1 MNSTSF
7 TLGIPS
13 WITLVTDDDSHVAPF
28 AHHETLLED
37 VAVDVTDNASGSTV
51 VSLTAQATAV
61 RTVKLRWTRPMPKD
75 ARYLAD
81 EWERSYGTMGFHGML
96 PNRIM
101 PWYFLVVQGPSS
113 TGYGVKVRPN
123 AMCFWQVDTAGIT
136 LVMDV
141 RNGGEGVRLDG
152 RRLELAE
159 IVAVAYE
166 DVDSFNAAREFCRAM
181 CDDPVLPDAPV
192 YGSNNWYYAYGDSS
206 EREILAD
213 ADYLAELTKGN
224 ANRPFMVVDDCW
236 QEHHRLDDY
245 NGGPWRNGN
254 DKFPDMAALAAG
266 IAERGVRPGIWVRF
280 LLNEDESIP
289 DEWRLPHNGCLDPT
303 HPDALA
309 YIREDAETLCRWGYQ
324 LIKHDFSTFDLF
336 GRWGFQMNPFVTADG
351 WHLHD
356 RSVTSAEAVKALY
369 RTIFDVTQAHGAMVL
384 GCNTIG
390 HLGAGLMQLDRT
402 GDDTS
407 GVDWE
412 RTRFNG
418 VNTLAFRLPQHGTFF
433 DTDADCVGIS
443 GAIDWVKNRQWAE
456 AIARSGTSL
465 FFSVKPH
472 TMDLGDEQDLREI
485 LAMSAAPQEYE
496 IPLDWELTDCP
507 EEWES
512 ELGMVRYDWYEPQG
526 LAFGTRT
533 NRGVSILTNIDE

>member
-7 TLGIPS
+7 TLGTPS
-13 WITLVTDDDSHVAPF
+13 WITLVTDDGSHVAPF
-28 AHHETLLED
+28 ARRETLPED
-37 VAVDVTDNASGSTV
+37 VAVDVADNASGGTV
-51 VSLTAQATAV
+51 VSLSARTTAV

-101 PWYFLVVQGPSS
+101 PWYFLVVQGPST

-123 AMCFWQVDTAGIT
+123 AMCLWQVDTAGIT
-136 LVMDV
+136 LVLDV
-141 RNGGEGVRLDG
+141 RNGGEGVLLGG
-152 RRLELAE
+152 RRLDLAE
-159 IVAVAYE
+159 IVAVTYE

-213 ADYLAELTKGN
+213 ADYLAELTEGN

-254 DKFPDMAALAAG
+254 DRFPDMAALAAG
-266 IAERGVRPGIWVRF
+266 IEARGVRPGIWVRF

-303 HPDALA
+303 HPDAMA

-433 DTDADCVGIS
+433 DTDADCVGI
-443 GAIDWVKNRQWAE
+443 GDAIDWAKNRQWAE

-465 FFSVKPH
+465 FFSAKPH
-472 TMDLGDEQDLREI
+472 TMAPQDEQDLREI
-485 LAMSAAPQEYE
+485 LAMSAAPQEHA

-512 ELGMVRYDWYEPQG
+512 ELGMVRYDWYQPQG
-526 LAFGTRT
+526 LAFGPRT